1 LIKLSPI
8 NLETL
13 ENVYKTINKVIEK
26 TLIVIFSLLVIDVL
40 GQVFSRYVLSN
51 SPSFTEEFARF
62 SLIWL
67 SILGMAYLNG
77 QKAHL
82 TMDYL
87 YQKFSKEKQ
96 KKVSIVIE
104 GLIMLF
110 AFVVL
115 IIGGG
120 NLVYI
125 TLSLGQIS
133 SALHVHL
140 GYVYAIVPISGVLI
154 IFYSIYNILKERT

>member
-1 LIKLSPI
+1 MEAI
-8 NLETL
+8 
-13 ENVYKTINKVIEK
+13 ENVYKSLNKIIEK
-26 TLIVIFSLLVIDVL
+26 FMIIIFALLVIDVL

-62 SLIWL
+62 ALIWL
-67 SILGMAYLNG
+67 SILGMAYLTG
-77 QKAHL
+77 QRAHL

-87 YQKFSKEKQ
+87 YNKFSEEKR
-96 KKVSIVIE
+96 KKVEIFIE
-104 GLIMLF
+104 LMIMLF
-110 AFVVL
+110 AIVVL

-133 SALHVHL
+133 SALHVPL
-140 GYVYAIVPISGVLI
+140 GYVYAIVPFSGALI
-154 IFYSIYNILKERT
+154 IFYSIYNILKETK